1 MKGSRLQ
8 KEEEE
13 EEEGMQCIMLSRNM
27 SHTTNERSFELSP
40 AEADLDLGC
49 ASVKT
54 NFPPAEPP
62 ANYPA
67 NYPAKPSV
75 ATKSQYP
82 AVTKHPVMAGGSAI
96 CQIFGQICPLIAQ
109 ILLIFK

>member
-1 MKGSRLQ
+1 MTRQVKVVPCWRL
-8 KEEEE
+8 K
-13 EEEGMQCIMLSRNM
+13 
-27 SHTTNERSFELSP
+27 SFVV
-40 AEADLDLGC
+40 DVTYMVI
-49 ASVKT
+49 SVKT

-82 AVTKHPVMAGGSAI
+82 AVTKHPVTARGSAI
-96 CQIFGQICPLIAQ
+96 CQIFGQIGQLIAQ
-109 ILLIFK
+109 MLVILK

>member
-1 MKGSRLQ
+1 MSVEVCGGVWDCSEAFGMCVGVFRLIAI
-8 KEEEE
+8 KWILLWFVP
-13 EEEGMQCIMLSRNM
+13 MALYCILTS
-27 SHTTNERSFELSP
+27 
-40 AEADLDLGC
+40 
-49 ASVKT
+49 SVKT